1 MIINRSISKEQIKQY
16 PRAKFPG
23 AIEVISNRNAAKK
36 AIAYLNTQEALGI
49 DTETRPAFKK
59 GVTYKVALF
68 QISSNDI
75 CFLFR
80 LNIIGL
86 IPELIELLENPRI
99 IKIGLSLRDDFMML
113 HKREPFKQQ
122 SCIDLQTK
130 VKDFGI
136 QDKSLQKI
144 YAILFKEKIS
154 KSQRLSN
161 WEATEL
167 SEAQQRYAALD
178 AWSCLRIFTLLVELK
193 QTNEYTITPSIPS
206 DKKITIK

>member
-23 AIEVISNRNAAKK
+23 AIEVINTTAAAKK
-36 AIAYLNTQEALGI
+36 ALEYLNTKDTLGI

-59 GVTYKVALF
+59 GITHKVSLM
-68 QISSNDI
+68 QIASNEV

-80 LNIIGL
+80 LNKIGL
-86 IPELIELLENPRI
+86 IPELVELLENPNI
-99 IKIGLSLRDDFMML
+99 MEIGVSLRDDFMML
-113 HKREPFKQQ
+113 HKRKPFKQQ
-122 SCIDLQTK
+122 SCIDLQNE
-130 VKDFGI
+130 VKQFGI
-136 QDKSLQKI
+136 SDKSLQKI

-178 AWSCLRIFTLLVELK
+178 AWSCLRIFTLLLELK
-193 QTNEYTITPSIPS
+193 KSKAYTIVPTQAQ
-206 DKKITIK
+206 DTVNNK

>member
-1 MIINRSISKEQIKQY
+1 MVINRSISKEQIKQY

-23 AIEVISNRNAAKK
+23 AIEVINTRNAARQ
-36 AIAYLNTQEALGI
+36 AVEYLNTQEALGI

-59 GVTYKVALF
+59 GVTYKVALL
-68 QISSNDI
+68 QISSSDI

-80 LNIIGL
+80 LNKIGL
-86 IPELIELLENPRI
+86 TPDLIDLLENPNI
-99 IKIGLSLRDDFMML
+99 VKIGLSLRDDFMML
-113 HKREPFKQQ
+113 HKRESFKQQ
-122 SCIDLQTK
+122 NCIDLQNQ
-130 VKDFGI
+130 VKKFGI

-161 WEATEL
+161 WEATDL

-178 AWSCLRIFTLLVELK
+178 AWSCLRIYRLLKELK
-193 QTNEYTITPSIPS
+193 LSNQYIIEPAQALNKQIAN
-206 DKKITIK
+206 K